1 MSEIPPSPFEPKV
14 EHIPTPEEV
23 YEVMGRM
30 VRGEHQETKRSV
42 DEEGNLRLL
51 YAVVPG
57 IEEGESIEL
66 CYRRKVYAD
75 GSRPV
80 EINIHSMYMK
90 NGSYVPGAGPQ
101 AELID
106 GRWVLED

>member
-1 MSEIPPSPFEPKV
+1 MSETPPNPFEPKV

-23 YEVMGRM
+23 YEVLGRM
-30 VRGEHQETKRSV
+30 VKGEYQETKRSV

-57 IEEGESIEL
+57 TEEGESIEL
-66 CYRRKVYAD
+66 CYRRKVYPNGDKAT
-75 GSRPV
+75 
-80 EINIHSMYMK
+80 EIDIHSMYMK

-106 GRWVLED
+106 GEWVLED